1 VAGETNLTQLLAN
14 MRPVLNP
21 GEFVFC
27 TTASDEALPVTEVLG
42 SFREAEGLT
51 LVVARN
57 VADAHGLAYE
67 YVAAWITLNVHSSL
81 AAVGLTAAVAA
92 ALTQENISCNVV
104 AAYYHDH
111 LFVNKADAERAMT
124 ALRALSAPAALPTS
138 AASTAPK

>member
-1 VAGETNLTQLLAN
+1 
-14 MRPVLNP
+14 
-21 GEFVFC
+21 
-27 TTASDEALPVTEVLG
+27 
-42 SFREAEGLT
+42 
-51 LVVARN
+51 
-57 VADAHGLAYE
+57 
-67 YVAAWITLNVHSSL
+67 L

-111 LFVNKADAERAMT
+111 LFVNKADAERAMA